1 MILQY
6 NTSNGEFYQESQSI
20 FLCELSLSE
29 LNEKTK
35 ENVLDLIYN
44 EVTKSKVLIDCDDIF
59 ENEKLNDCN
68 KIKIAVLSDGKERE
82 NNLVLIFGEN
92 TEVYLLNNS
101 GKTIRKL

>member
-6 NTSNGEFYQESQSI
+6 SKSNGEFYQESQTI
-20 FLCELSLSE
+20 FLCELSLTE
-29 LNEKTK
+29 LKEKTK
-35 ENVLDLIYN
+35 DNVLELIYN
-44 EVTKSKVLIDCDDIF
+44 EATKSKVLIDCDDIF
-59 ENEKLNDCN
+59 KDEKLNDCN
-68 KIKIAVLSDGKERE
+68 KIKIAILSDGKERE

>member
-6 NTSNGEFYQESQSI
+6 NAKNGEYYQESEVI
-20 FLCELSLSE
+20 LLKELILSE
-29 LNEKTK
+29 LKEKTK
-35 ENVLDLIYN
+35 ENVLELIYN
-44 EVTKSKVLIDCDDIF
+44 EATKSKVLIDCDDIF
-59 ENEKLNDCN
+59 EGEKLNDCN

-82 NNLVLIFGEN
+82 NNLVLVFAES